1 MFKQTMQKRSWKDA
15 QVILPHLLSER
26 EHKPQLPPDKPGG
39 VFGLLWQEYE
49 EARLRASFFS
59 LRKILPLPWLFP
71 KEVCL

>member
-1 MFKQTMQKRSWKDA
+1 MAAAGED
-15 QVILPHLLSER
+15 
-26 EHKPQLPPDKPGG
+26 PGG

-59 LRKILPLPWLFP
+59 LHPFLPLPWFFS